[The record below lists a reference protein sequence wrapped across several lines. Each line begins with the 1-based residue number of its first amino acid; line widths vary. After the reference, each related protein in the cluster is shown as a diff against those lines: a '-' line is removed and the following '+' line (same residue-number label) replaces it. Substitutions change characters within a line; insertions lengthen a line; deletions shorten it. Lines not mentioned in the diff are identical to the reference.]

1 MTQGEKTWDKKL
13 YLTDVEAARLLS
25 VSPQTLRNWRS
36 LGEGPPYIKKNRLV
50 RYRFDDL
57 ITFMESGRIEPAAH
71 GESKK

>member
-1 MTQGEKTWDKKL
+1 MTQREKTLETKL

-36 LGEGPPYIKKNRLV
+36 LGEGPPYIKKNHLV

-57 ITFMESGRIEPAAH
+57 IIFMESGRIDPAAPQ
-71 GESKK
+71 EAEK